1 METAIIILFS
11 VLIGLTFGWL
21 FLLRNTVRKHDKHLL
36 EMEWE
41 FKHLKALVNTNDK
54 FVDKTYDGLVE
65 CSDQVGQ
72 LRKELQILEGIQSK
86 MADELWKMN
95 DLDKRIRSLED
106 DFTDLSRD
114 FKALTTLGSTRPY
127 TAPPYDPM
135 YPQVTYDTNT
145 KEIKD

>member
-1 METAIIILFS
+1 MEVSIIILFS

-21 FLLRNTVRKHDKHLL
+21 FLLRNTVKKHDKHLL

-41 FKHLKALVNTNDK
+41 FNSYEKFTDKCLDRIVNINIELDEIKKA
-54 FVDKTYDGLVE
+54 
-65 CSDQVGQ
+65 
-72 LRKELQILEGIQSK
+72 IQATDTVVSK
-86 MADELWKMN
+86 MDGELVKMN
-95 DLDKRIRSLED
+95 DLDKRIRSLEE
-106 DFTDLSRD
+106 DFADLSRD

-127 TAPPYDPM
+127 TAPPYDPI

>member
-1 METAIIILFS
+1 MELPIIILFS
-11 VLIGLTFGWL
+11 VLIGLTFSWL
-21 FLLRNTVRKHDKHLL
+21 FLLRNTVKKHDKHLL

-41 FKHLKALVNTNDK
+41 FNSYEKLTDK
-54 FVDKTYDGLVE
+54 FLDRIVNINI
-65 CSDQVGQ
+65 
-72 LRKELQILEGIQSK
+72 ELDEIKKAIQATDTVVSK
-86 MADELWKMN
+86 MDGELMKMN